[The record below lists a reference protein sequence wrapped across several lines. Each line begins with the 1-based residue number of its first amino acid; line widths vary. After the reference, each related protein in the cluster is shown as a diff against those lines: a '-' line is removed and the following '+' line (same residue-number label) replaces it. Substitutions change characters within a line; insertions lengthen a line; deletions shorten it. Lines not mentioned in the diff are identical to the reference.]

1 MDIVSK
7 PNNDR
12 HFLSFSRKL
21 FLSVISLFL
30 IFAACFIA
38 YQYQRE
44 KEYKVELLDTQLQD
58 YNDRLH
64 QELRYLP
71 DSLWTSMLDS
81 YISKHVNKELR
92 VTVVDL
98 HGNVLFDSSQNDSHE
113 LDNHIKRPEV
123 QKALK
128 DGKGYDLRRI
138 SETTGKTYFY
148 SATAYEGCIIRSA
161 LPYNVNLMNNLA
173 ADPHYIWFTVIVSLL
188 LISVFYKFTSKL
200 GSAINHLREFAKRA
214 DKNEPIDMDIQA
226 AFPHNELGEISQHI
240 IQIYKRLRETKEAL
254 YIEREKLITH
264 LQTSR
269 EGLGVF
275 NRDKK
280 EILVN
285 NLFTQYGNL
294 ISDSNLQATEEIF
307 SICEFQ
313 KITDFINKAQ
323 KRPSYNEERRM
334 SVHINKNGRTF
345 IVECI
350 IFQDLSFEISIND
363 ITQEEEQVRLKRQLT
378 QNIAHELKTPVSSI
392 QGYLETIVNNENIA
406 PEKMQVFLE
415 RCYAQSNRLSRLL
428 RDISVLT
435 RMDEAAN
442 MIDMEKVDISMLVSN
457 IVNEVSILH
466 LPQSHGQRHRLCRHQ
481 HTHQHQ
487 LFPRRRELLLFQFC
501 RYRHRRFSRTSEPF
515 VRTLLPCRQRTL
527 AQVGRHRLGARHS
540 EECSPYSRRHHLCQK
555 QPRRRTGVC
564 IHTGKREITAR
575 FTTPNKMLCIPPEK
589 VLVAS
594 VACIGIFSPYR
605 HDGLLKSP

>member
-1 MDIVSK
+1 MVIVSK

-30 IFAACFIA
+30 VFAACFIA

-44 KEYKVELLDTQLQD
+44 KEYKVELLDMQLQD

-294 ISDSNLQATEEIF
+294 ISDSNLQTTEEIF

-442 MIDMEKVDISMLVSN
+442 MIDMAVGKQDPLHISRIKTSFPDGMDQHCGITAVSGIDQKKSVPGIDQMYTNPAVSYIIN
-457 IVNEVSILH
+457 ISEHTKRLHITLCLLRPVFGHRILFKFCSFCKIVFIIFNNAH
-466 LPQSHGQRHRLCRHQ
+466 DNLPVPRLPY
-481 HTHQHQ
+481 
-487 LFPRRRELLLFQFC
+487 FIS
-501 RYRHRRFSRTSEPF
+501 SRT
-515 VRTLLPCRQRTL
+515 
-527 AQVGRHRLGARHS
+527 
-540 EECSPYSRRHHLCQK
+540 
-555 QPRRRTGVC
+555 
-564 IHTGKREITAR
+564 
-575 FTTPNKMLCIPPEK
+575 
-589 VLVAS
+589 
-594 VACIGIFSPYR
+594 
-605 HDGLLKSP
+605 

>member
-1 MDIVSK
+1 
-7 PNNDR
+7 
-12 HFLSFSRKL
+12 
-21 FLSVISLFL
+21 
-30 IFAACFIA
+30 
-38 YQYQRE
+38 
-44 KEYKVELLDTQLQD
+44 
-58 YNDRLH
+58 
-64 QELRYLP
+64 
-71 DSLWTSMLDS
+71 
-81 YISKHVNKELR
+81 
-92 VTVVDL
+92 
-98 HGNVLFDSSQNDSHE
+98 
-113 LDNHIKRPEV
+113 
-123 QKALK
+123 
-128 DGKGYDLRRI
+128 
-138 SETTGKTYFY
+138 
-148 SATAYEGCIIRSA
+148 
-161 LPYNVNLMNNLA
+161 MNNLA

-294 ISDSNLQATEEIF
+294 ISDSNLQTTEEIF

-378 QNIAHELKTPVSSI
+378 QNIAHELKTP
-392 QGYLETIVNNENIA
+392 
-406 PEKMQVFLE
+406 
-415 RCYAQSNRLSRLL
+415 
-428 RDISVLT
+428 
-435 RMDEAAN
+435 
-442 MIDMEKVDISMLVSN
+442 
-457 IVNEVSILH
+457 
-466 LPQSHGQRHRLCRHQ
+466 
-481 HTHQHQ
+481 
-487 LFPRRRELLLFQFC
+487 
-501 RYRHRRFSRTSEPF
+501 
-515 VRTLLPCRQRTL
+515 
-527 AQVGRHRLGARHS
+527 
-540 EECSPYSRRHHLCQK
+540 
-555 QPRRRTGVC
+555 
-564 IHTGKREITAR
+564 
-575 FTTPNKMLCIPPEK
+575 
-589 VLVAS
+589 
-594 VACIGIFSPYR
+594 
-605 HDGLLKSP
+605 

>member
-1 MDIVSK
+1 MYRNTLGIWLLFRSRITTDTFCPSAG
-7 PNNDR
+7 
-12 HFLSFSRKL
+12 SFSFR
-21 FLSVISLFL
+21 SHSLFL
-30 IFAACFIA
+30 VFAACFIA

-44 KEYKVELLDTQLQD
+44 KEYKVELLDMQLQD

-138 SETTGKTYFY
+138 SETTARPISILPPPTKAA
-148 SATAYEGCIIRSA
+148 SPASA
-161 LPYNVNLMNNLA
+161 LPLQRQSDDNLA

-313 KITDFINKAQ
+313 KITDF
-323 KRPSYNEERRM
+323 
-334 SVHINKNGRTF
+334 T
-345 IVECI
+345 
-350 IFQDLSFEISIND
+350 
-363 ITQEEEQVRLKRQLT
+363 T
-378 QNIAHELKTPVSSI
+378 
-392 QGYLETIVNNENIA
+392 
-406 PEKMQVFLE
+406 
-415 RCYAQSNRLSRLL
+415 
-428 RDISVLT
+428 
-435 RMDEAAN
+435 
-442 MIDMEKVDISMLVSN
+442 
-457 IVNEVSILH
+457 
-466 LPQSHGQRHRLCRHQ
+466 
-481 HTHQHQ
+481 
-487 LFPRRRELLLFQFC
+487 RRRSAPPTTKNEGC
-501 RYRHRRFSRTSEPF
+501 PYTSTRTDAPSSWSASSSKTSALKFPS
-515 VRTLLPCRQRTL
+515 TT
-527 AQVGRHRLGARHS
+527 
-540 EECSPYSRRHHLCQK
+540 SPRK
-555 QPRRRTGVC
+555 
-564 IHTGKREITAR
+564 
-575 FTTPNKMLCIPPEK
+575 
-589 VLVAS
+589 
-594 VACIGIFSPYR
+594 
-605 HDGLLKSP
+605 KSKYG

>member
-1 MDIVSK
+1 MVIVSK

-30 IFAACFIA
+30 VFAACFIA

-44 KEYKVELLDTQLQD
+44 KEYKVELLDMQLQD

-294 ISDSNLQATEEIF
+294 ISDSNLQTTEEIF

-392 QGYLETIVNNENIA
+392 QGYLETIVTTKTLH
-406 PEKMQVFLE
+406 PK
-415 RCYAQSNRLSRLL
+415 RCRSSWNAA
-428 RDISVLT
+428 T
-435 RMDEAAN
+435 RKA
-442 MIDMEKVDISMLVSN
+442 
-457 IVNEVSILH
+457 
-466 LPQSHGQRHRLCRHQ
+466 
-481 HTHQHQ
+481 
-487 LFPRRRELLLFQFC
+487 
-501 RYRHRRFSRTSEPF
+501 
-515 VRTLLPCRQRTL
+515 
-527 AQVGRHRLGARHS
+527 
-540 EECSPYSRRHHLCQK
+540 
-555 QPRRRTGVC
+555 
-564 IHTGKREITAR
+564 TA
-575 FTTPNKMLCIPPEK
+575 
-589 VLVAS
+589 
-594 VACIGIFSPYR
+594 
-605 HDGLLKSP
+605 

>member
-128 DGKGYDLRRI
+128 DGKGY
-138 SETTGKTYFY
+138 
-148 SATAYEGCIIRSA
+148 
-161 LPYNVNLMNNLA
+161 NLMNNLA

-457 IVNEVSILH
+457 IVNEVSLELEQKQITVVNSLKPKIQLRGNYSLLYSIFRNLMDNAIAYAGTNIHINISCFREDENYYYFSFADTGIGVSPEH
-466 LPQSHGQRHRLCRHQ
+466 LNRLFERFYRVDKGRSRKLGGTGLGLAIVKNAVLIHGGTISAKNNQGGGL
-481 HTHQHQ
+481 
-487 LFPRRRELLLFQFC
+487 E
-501 RYRHRRFSRTSEPF
+501 F
-515 VRTLLPCRQRTL
+515 VFTL
-527 AQVGRHRLGARHS
+527 AKER
-540 EECSPYSRRHHLCQK
+540 
-555 QPRRRTGVC
+555 
-564 IHTGKREITAR
+564 
-575 FTTPNKMLCIPPEK
+575 
-589 VLVAS
+589 
-594 VACIGIFSPYR
+594 
-605 HDGLLKSP
+605 

>member
-1 MDIVSK
+1 MVIVSK

-30 IFAACFIA
+30 VFAACFIA

-44 KEYKVELLDTQLQD
+44 KEYKVELLDMQLQD

-254 YIEREKLITH
+254 YIEREKLIT
-264 LQTSR
+264 
-269 EGLGVF
+269 
-275 NRDKK
+275 
-280 EILVN
+280 
-285 NLFTQYGNL
+285 
-294 ISDSNLQATEEIF
+294 
-307 SICEFQ
+307 ICKPPRRTGRIQQRQ
-313 KITDFINKAQ
+313 KGDIGKQ
-323 KRPSYNEERRM
+323 
-334 SVHINKNGRTF
+334 SVHPIRQSDF
-345 IVECI
+345 
-350 IFQDLSFEISIND
+350 
-363 ITQEEEQVRLKRQLT
+363 RLQPADYR
-378 QNIAHELKTPVSSI
+378 
-392 QGYLETIVNNENIA
+392 
-406 PEKMQVFLE
+406 
-415 RCYAQSNRLSRLL
+415 
-428 RDISVLT
+428 RD
-435 RMDEAAN
+435 
-442 MIDMEKVDISMLVSN
+442 
-457 IVNEVSILH
+457 ILH
-466 LPQSHGQRHRLCRHQ
+466 LRIPEDNGFHQQGAEAPLLQRRTKDVR
-481 HTHQHQ
+481 THQQERTH
-487 LFPRRRELLLFQFC
+487 L
-501 RYRHRRFSRTSEPF
+501 HRG
-515 VRTLLPCRQRTL
+515 V
-527 AQVGRHRLGARHS
+527 
-540 EECSPYSRRHHLCQK
+540 HHL
-555 QPRRRTGVC
+555 PR
-564 IHTGKREITAR
+564 
-575 FTTPNKMLCIPPEK
+575 PQL
-589 VLVAS
+589 
-594 VACIGIFSPYR
+594 
-605 HDGLLKSP
+605 

>member
-1 MDIVSK
+1 MGIASK

-30 IFAACFIA
+30 VFSACFIA

-44 KEYKVELLDTQLQD
+44 KEYKVELLDMQLQD
-58 YNDRLH
+58 YNDRLY

-81 YISKHVNKELR
+81 YISKYVDKELR
-92 VTVVDL
+92 VTVADP
-98 HGNVLFDSSQNDSHE
+98 HGNVLFDSSRNDSHG

-128 DGKGYDLRRI
+128 NGKGYDVRRI

-148 SATAYEGCIIRSA
+148 SATAYENCIIRSA
-161 LPYNVNLMNNLA
+161 LPYDINLMNNLA

-188 LISVFYKFTSKL
+188 LIFIFYKFTSKL

-214 DKNEPIDMDIQA
+214 DKNEPIEMDIQA

-275 NRDKK
+275 TKDKK

-294 ISDSNLQATEEIF
+294 ISDTNLQTTEEIF

-323 KRPSYNEERRM
+323 KRPFYNEERRM
-334 SVHINKNGRTF
+334 SVHINKNGRIF

-363 ITQEEEQVRLKRQLT
+363 ITQEEEQIRLKRQLT

-442 MIDMEKVDISMLVSN
+442 MIDMEKVDISMLVAN
-457 IVNEVSILH
+457 IVNEVSLELEQKQITVVNSLR
-466 LPQSHGQRHRLCRHQ
+466 PKI
-481 HTHQHQ
+481 Q
-487 LFPRRRELLLFQFC
+487 LRGNYSLLYSIFRNLYDNAIAYAGEGIHITVNCYKEDPKF
-501 RYRHRRFSRTSEPF
+501 YYFSFSDNG
-515 VRTLLPCRQRTL
+515 
-527 AQVGRHRLGARHS
+527 VGVS
-540 EECSPYSRRHHLCQK
+540 EEHVNRIFERFYRVDKGRSRK
-555 QPRRRTGVC
+555 VGGTGLGLSIVKNGVNFHKGQ
-564 IHTGKREITAR
+564 ISAKSGLGKGMTFF
-575 FTTPNKMLCIPPEK
+575 FT
-589 VLVAS
+589 
-594 VACIGIFSPYR
+594 
-605 HDGLLKSP
+605 LKKKI

>member
-1 MDIVSK
+1 MVIVSK

-30 IFAACFIA
+30 VFAACFIA

-44 KEYKVELLDTQLQD
+44 KEYKVELLDMQLQD

-378 QNIAHELKTPVSSI
+378 QNIAPRA
-392 QGYLETIVNNENIA
+392 EN
-406 PEKMQVFLE
+406 PRKQHT
-415 RCYAQSNRLSRLL
+415 RLSGNHREQRKHCTRKDAGLPGTLL
-428 RDISVLT
+428 R
-435 RMDEAAN
+435 A
-442 MIDMEKVDISMLVSN
+442 KQ
-457 IVNEVSILH
+457 
-466 LPQSHGQRHRLCRHQ
+466 P
-481 HTHQHQ
+481 
-487 LFPRRRELLLFQFC
+487 P
-501 RYRHRRFSRTSEPF
+501 EP
-515 VRTLLPCRQRTL
+515 P
-527 AQVGRHRLGARHS
+527 AARHIRTD
-540 EECSPYSRRHHLCQK
+540 PHGRSRQ
-555 QPRRRTGVC
+555 
-564 IHTGKREITAR
+564 
-575 FTTPNKMLCIPPEK
+575 
-589 VLVAS
+589 
-594 VACIGIFSPYR
+594 
-605 HDGLLKSP
+605 HD